1 MIQDCSALFLE
12 GLLSFFSPCVLPL
25 VPLYIG
31 YLTSGID
38 TNLSK
43 AKVRIQTT
51 VRTLFF
57 VLGISTVFFLA
68 GLGSSALR
76 YFFQKNTIF
85 FSIIGGFLLILFG
98 LFSLGIIDIPFL
110 QREHRIISFKQNKNG
125 IIRSYLL
132 GFFFSFAWS
141 PCVGPLLASAML
153 KSASAESAL
162 IGWLYI
168 GCYTLGFIIIFILLG
183 LFTEEVLML
192 LKKHTNIV
200 RYTKIIG
207 GIVVLCMGIYMLNT
221 GFTSIKALEN
231 KTSDNTTVVENSNDE
246 NLTDIEKY
254 SFTLKDNKGNDVTL
268 SEYKGKT
275 VVLNFFATWCTYCK
289 MELPSLEEI
298 NSTRDDIVIFLVA
311 TPDIGNEGSKE
322 YIESFMEENGYS
334 MTVLYDDTGEVV
346 SKYNVSGLPTSF
358 FFKPD
363 GSVLG
368 YVPGYVEESSL
379 ISILEESLTSYKN
392 IHLYRK

>member
-1 MIQDCSALFLE
+1 
-12 GLLSFFSPCVLPL
+12 
-25 VPLYIG
+25 
-31 YLTSGID
+31 
-38 TNLSK
+38 
-43 AKVRIQTT
+43 
-51 VRTLFF
+51 
-57 VLGISTVFFLA
+57 
-68 GLGSSALR
+68 
-76 YFFQKNTIF
+76 
-85 FSIIGGFLLILFG
+85 
-98 LFSLGIIDIPFL
+98 
-110 QREHRIISFKQNKNG
+110 
-125 IIRSYLL
+125 
-132 GFFFSFAWS
+132 
-141 PCVGPLLASAML
+141 ML

-231 KTSDNTTVVENSNDE
+231 KTSDNTTAVENSNDE

-254 SFTLKDNKGNDVTL
+254 SFTLKDSKGNDVTL

-334 MTVLYDDTGEVV
+334 MTVLYDETGEVV

-379 ISILEESLTSYKN
+379 ISILEECQK
-392 IHLYRK
+392 

>member
-1 MIQDCSALFLE
+1 MIKDCGALFLE

-85 FSIIGGFLLILFG
+85 FSIIGGFLLLLFG

-110 QREHRIISFKQNKNG
+110 QREHRIVSFKQNKNG

-141 PCVGPLLASAML
+141 PCVGPLLASAIL

-162 IGWLYI
+162 IGWIYI

-192 LKKHTNIV
+192 LKKNTNIV
-200 RYTKIIG
+200 RYTKIVG

-231 KTSDNTTVVENSNDE
+231 RTSDNTTVVENTNDE

-254 SFTLKDNKGNDVTL
+254 SFTLKDSHGNDVTL
-268 SEYKGKT
+268 SDYKGKT

-298 NSTRDDIVIFLVA
+298 NNTRDDIVIFLVA

-334 MTVLYDDTGEVV
+334 MTVLYDETGEVV

-368 YVPGYVEESSL
+368 YVPGYVEESNL
-379 ISILEESLTSYKN
+379 IGILEGCQK
-392 IHLYRK
+392 

>member
-51 VRTLFF
+51 FRTLFF

-168 GCYTLGFIIIFILLG
+168 GYYTLGFIIIFILLG

-207 GIVVLCMGIYMLNT
+207 GIVVLCMGIYMLNI

-311 TPDIGNEGSKE
+311 TPNIGNEGSKE
-322 YIESFMEENGYS
+322 YIESFIEENGYS
-334 MTVLYDDTGEVV
+334 MTVLYDETGEVV

-379 ISILEESLTSYKN
+379 ISILEECQK
-392 IHLYRK
+392 

>member
-57 VLGISTVFFLA
+57 VLGISTIFFLA

-231 KTSDNTTVVENSNDE
+231 KTSDNTTVIENSNDE

-311 TPDIGNEGSKE
+311 TPNIGNEGSKE

-334 MTVLYDDTGEVV
+334 MTVLYDETGEVV

-379 ISILEESLTSYKN
+379 ISILEECQK
-392 IHLYRK
+392 

>member
-1 MIQDCSALFLE
+1 MIKDCGALFLE

-110 QREHRIISFKQNKNG
+110 QREHRIVSFKQNKNG

-141 PCVGPLLASAML
+141 PCVGPLLASAIL

-162 IGWLYI
+162 IGWIYI

-192 LKKHTNIV
+192 LKKNTNIV

-231 KTSDNTTVVENSNDE
+231 RTSDNTTVVENTNDE

-254 SFTLKDNKGNDVTL
+254 SFTLKDSHGNDVTL
-268 SEYKGKT
+268 SDYKGKT

-298 NSTRDDIVIFLVA
+298 NNTRDDIVIFLVA

-334 MTVLYDDTGEVV
+334 MTVLYDETGEVV

-368 YVPGYVEESSL
+368 YVPGYVEESNL
-379 ISILEESLTSYKN
+379 IGILEGCQK
-392 IHLYRK
+392 

>member
-110 QREHRIISFKQNKNG
+110 QKEHRIISFKKNKNG

-132 GFFFSFAWS
+132 GFFFSFACS

-207 GIVVLCMGIYMLNT
+207 GIVVLCMGIYMLNI

-311 TPDIGNEGSKE
+311 TPNIGNEGSKE

-334 MTVLYDDTGEVV
+334 MTVLYDETGEVV

-379 ISILEESLTSYKN
+379 ISILEECQK
-392 IHLYRK
+392 

>member
-1 MIQDCSALFLE
+1 MIKDCGALFLE

-110 QREHRIISFKQNKNG
+110 QREHRIVSFKQNKNG

-141 PCVGPLLASAML
+141 PCVGPLLASAIL
-153 KSASAESAL
+153 KSASAESTL
-162 IGWLYI
+162 IGWIYI

-192 LKKHTNIV
+192 LKKNTNIV

-207 GIVVLCMGIYMLNT
+207 GIVVLYMGIYMLNT

-231 KTSDNTTVVENSNDE
+231 RTLDNTTVVENTNDE

-254 SFTLKDNKGNDVTL
+254 SFTLKDSHGNDVTL
-268 SEYKGKT
+268 SDYKGKT

-298 NSTRDDIVIFLVA
+298 NNTRDDIVIFLVA

-334 MTVLYDDTGEVV
+334 MTVLYDETGEVV

-379 ISILEESLTSYKN
+379 ISILEECQK
-392 IHLYRK
+392 

>member
-1 MIQDCSALFLE
+1 MIKDCGALFLE

-43 AKVRIQTT
+43 AKARIQTT

-110 QREHRIISFKQNKNG
+110 QREHRIVSFKQNKNG

-141 PCVGPLLASAML
+141 PCVGPLLASAIL
-153 KSASAESAL
+153 KSASAESTL
-162 IGWLYI
+162 IGWIYI

-192 LKKHTNIV
+192 LKKNTNIV

-207 GIVVLCMGIYMLNT
+207 GIVVLYMGIYMLNT

-231 KTSDNTTVVENSNDE
+231 RTLDNTTVVDNTNDE

-254 SFTLKDNKGNDVTL
+254 SFTLKDSHGNDVTL

-298 NSTRDDIVIFLVA
+298 NNTRDDIVIFLVA

-334 MTVLYDDTGEVV
+334 MTVLYDETGEVV

-368 YVPGYVEESSL
+368 YVPGYVEESNL
-379 ISILEESLTSYKN
+379 IGILEECQK
-392 IHLYRK
+392 

>member
-1 MIQDCSALFLE
+1 MIKDCGALFLE

-43 AKVRIQTT
+43 AKARIQTT

-85 FSIIGGFLLILFG
+85 FSIIGGFLLLLFG

-110 QREHRIISFKQNKNG
+110 QREHRIVSFKQNKNG

-141 PCVGPLLASAML
+141 PCVGPLLASAIL

-162 IGWLYI
+162 IGWIYI

-192 LKKHTNIV
+192 LKKNTNIV

-231 KTSDNTTVVENSNDE
+231 RTSDNTTVVENTNDE

-254 SFTLKDNKGNDVTL
+254 SFTLKDSHGNDVTL
-268 SEYKGKT
+268 SDYKGKT

-298 NSTRDDIVIFLVA
+298 NNTRDDIVIFLVA

-334 MTVLYDDTGEVV
+334 MTVLYDETGEVV

-379 ISILEESLTSYKN
+379 ISILEECQK
-392 IHLYRK
+392 

>member
-1 MIQDCSALFLE
+1 MIKDCGALFLE

-85 FSIIGGFLLILFG
+85 FSIIGGFLLLLFG

-110 QREHRIISFKQNKNG
+110 QREHRIVSFKQNKNG

-141 PCVGPLLASAML
+141 PCVGPLLASAIL

-162 IGWLYI
+162 IGWIYI

-192 LKKHTNIV
+192 LKKNTNIV

-231 KTSDNTTVVENSNDE
+231 RTSDNTTVVDNTNDE
-246 NLTDIEKY
+246 SLTDIEKY
-254 SFTLKDNKGNDVTL
+254 SFTLKDSHGNDVTL

-298 NSTRDDIVIFLVA
+298 NNTRDDIVIFLVA

-334 MTVLYDDTGEVV
+334 MTVLYDETGEVV

-379 ISILEESLTSYKN
+379 ISILEECQK
-392 IHLYRK
+392 

>member
-110 QREHRIISFKQNKNG
+110 QREHRIVSFKQNKNG

-168 GCYTLGFIIIFILLG
+168 GCYTLGFIIIFILL
-183 LFTEEVLML
+183 ML

-231 KTSDNTTVVENSNDE
+231 KTSDNTTAVENSNDE

-334 MTVLYDDTGEVV
+334 MTVLYDETGEVV

-379 ISILEESLTSYKN
+379 ISILEECQK
-392 IHLYRK
+392 

>member
-1 MIQDCSALFLE
+1 MIKDCGALFLE

-110 QREHRIISFKQNKNG
+110 QREHRIVSFKQNKNG

-141 PCVGPLLASAML
+141 PCVGPLLASAIL

-162 IGWLYI
+162 IGWIYI

-192 LKKHTNIV
+192 LKKNTNIV

-231 KTSDNTTVVENSNDE
+231 RTLDNTTVVDNTNDE

-254 SFTLKDNKGNDVTL
+254 SFTLKDSHGNDVTL
-268 SEYKGKT
+268 SDYKGKT

-298 NSTRDDIVIFLVA
+298 NNTRDDIVIFLVA

-334 MTVLYDDTGEVV
+334 MTVLYDETGEVV

-368 YVPGYVEESSL
+368 YVPGYVEESNL
-379 ISILEESLTSYKN
+379 IGILEGCQK
-392 IHLYRK
+392 

>member
-1 MIQDCSALFLE
+1 MIKDCGALFLE

-110 QREHRIISFKQNKNG
+110 QREHRIVSFKQNKNG

-141 PCVGPLLASAML
+141 PCVGPLLASAIL
-153 KSASAESAL
+153 KSASAESTL
-162 IGWLYI
+162 IGWIYI

-192 LKKHTNIV
+192 LKKNTNIV

-231 KTSDNTTVVENSNDE
+231 RTLDNTTVVDNTNDE

-254 SFTLKDNKGNDVTL
+254 SFTLKDSHGNDVTL

-298 NSTRDDIVIFLVA
+298 NNTRDDIVIFLVA

-334 MTVLYDDTGEVV
+334 MTVLYDETGEVV

-379 ISILEESLTSYKN
+379 ISILEECQK
-392 IHLYRK
+392 

>member
-1 MIQDCSALFLE
+1 MIKDCGALFLE

-110 QREHRIISFKQNKNG
+110 QREHRIVSFKQNKNG

-141 PCVGPLLASAML
+141 PCVGPLLASAIL
-153 KSASAESAL
+153 KSASAESTL
-162 IGWLYI
+162 IGWIYI

-192 LKKHTNIV
+192 LKKNTNIV

-231 KTSDNTTVVENSNDE
+231 RTLDNTTVVENTNDE

-254 SFTLKDNKGNDVTL
+254 SFTLKDSHGNDVTL

-298 NSTRDDIVIFLVA
+298 NNTRDDIVIFLVA

-334 MTVLYDDTGEVV
+334 MTVLYDETGEVV

-379 ISILEESLTSYKN
+379 ISILEECQK
-392 IHLYRK
+392 

>member
-1 MIQDCSALFLE
+1 MIKDCGALFLE

-43 AKVRIQTT
+43 AKARIQTT

-110 QREHRIISFKQNKNG
+110 QREHRIVSFKQNKNG

-141 PCVGPLLASAML
+141 PCVGPLLASAIL
-153 KSASAESAL
+153 KSASAESTL
-162 IGWLYI
+162 IGWIYI

-192 LKKHTNIV
+192 LKKNTNIV

-231 KTSDNTTVVENSNDE
+231 RTLDNTTVVDNTNDE

-254 SFTLKDNKGNDVTL
+254 SFTLKDSHGNDVTL

-298 NSTRDDIVIFLVA
+298 NNTRDDIVIFLVA

-334 MTVLYDDTGEVV
+334 MTVLYDETGEVV

-368 YVPGYVEESSL
+368 YVPGYVEESNL
-379 ISILEESLTSYKN
+379 IGILEECQK
-392 IHLYRK
+392 

>member
-207 GIVVLCMGIYMLNT
+207 GIVVICMGIYMLNT

-231 KTSDNTTVVENSNDE
+231 KTSDNTTVVENSNDENLTDNDE

-334 MTVLYDDTGEVV
+334 MTVLYDETGEVV

-379 ISILEESLTSYKN
+379 ISILEECQK
-392 IHLYRK
+392 

>member
-110 QREHRIISFKQNKNG
+110 QKEHRIISFKQNKNG

-207 GIVVLCMGIYMLNT
+207 GIVVLCMGIYMLNI

-311 TPDIGNEGSKE
+311 TPNIGNEGSKE

-334 MTVLYDDTGEVV
+334 MTVLYDETGEVV

-379 ISILEESLTSYKN
+379 ISILEECQK
-392 IHLYRK
+392 

>member
-1 MIQDCSALFLE
+1 MIKDCGALFLE

-110 QREHRIISFKQNKNG
+110 QREHRIVSFKQNKNG

-141 PCVGPLLASAML
+141 PCVGPLLASAIL

-162 IGWLYI
+162 IGWIYI

-192 LKKHTNIV
+192 LKKNTNIV

-207 GIVVLCMGIYMLNT
+207 GIVVLYMGIYMLNT

-231 KTSDNTTVVENSNDE
+231 RTLDNTTVVDNTNDE

-254 SFTLKDNKGNDVTL
+254 SFTLKDSHGNDVTL

-275 VVLNFFATWCTYCK
+275 VVLNFFATCCTYCK

-298 NSTRDDIVIFLVA
+298 NNTRDDIVIFLVA

-334 MTVLYDDTGEVV
+334 MTVLYDETGEVV

-368 YVPGYVEESSL
+368 YVPGYVEESNL
-379 ISILEESLTSYKN
+379 IGILEGCQK
-392 IHLYRK
+392 

>member
-1 MIQDCSALFLE
+1 MIKDCGALFLE

-43 AKVRIQTT
+43 AKARIQTT

-110 QREHRIISFKQNKNG
+110 QREHRIVSFKQNKNG

-141 PCVGPLLASAML
+141 PCVGPLLASAIL

-162 IGWLYI
+162 IGWIYI

-192 LKKHTNIV
+192 LKKNTNIV

-207 GIVVLCMGIYMLNT
+207 GIVVLYMGIYMLNT

-231 KTSDNTTVVENSNDE
+231 RTSDNTTVVENTNDE

-254 SFTLKDNKGNDVTL
+254 SFTLKDSHGNDVTL
-268 SEYKGKT
+268 SDYKGKT

-298 NSTRDDIVIFLVA
+298 NNTRDDIVIFLVA

-334 MTVLYDDTGEVV
+334 MTVLYDETGEVV

-379 ISILEESLTSYKN
+379 ISILEECQK
-392 IHLYRK
+392 

>member
-1 MIQDCSALFLE
+1 MIKDCGALFLE

-43 AKVRIQTT
+43 AKARIQTT

-110 QREHRIISFKQNKNG
+110 QREHRIVSFKQNKNG

-141 PCVGPLLASAML
+141 PCVGPLLASAIL

-162 IGWLYI
+162 IGWIYI

-192 LKKHTNIV
+192 LKKNTNIV

-231 KTSDNTTVVENSNDE
+231 RTSDNTTVVENTNDE

-254 SFTLKDNKGNDVTL
+254 SFTLKDSHGNDVTL
-268 SEYKGKT
+268 SDYKGKT

-298 NSTRDDIVIFLVA
+298 NNTRDDIVIFLVA

-334 MTVLYDDTGEVV
+334 MTVLYDETGEVV

-368 YVPGYVEESSL
+368 YVPGYVEESNL
-379 ISILEESLTSYKN
+379 IGILEGCQK
-392 IHLYRK
+392 

>member
-43 AKVRIQTT
+43 DKVRIQTT

-57 VLGISTVFFLA
+57 VLGISAVFFLA

-207 GIVVLCMGIYMLNT
+207 GIVVLCMGIYMLNI

-311 TPDIGNEGSKE
+311 TPNIGNEGSKE

-334 MTVLYDDTGEVV
+334 MTVLYDETGEVV

-379 ISILEESLTSYKN
+379 ISILEECQK
-392 IHLYRK
+392 

>member
-1 MIQDCSALFLE
+1 MIKDCGALFLE

-110 QREHRIISFKQNKNG
+110 QREHRIVSFKQNKNG

-141 PCVGPLLASAML
+141 PCVGPLLASAIL

-162 IGWLYI
+162 IGWIYI

-192 LKKHTNIV
+192 LKKNTNIV

-334 MTVLYDDTGEVV
+334 MTVLYDETGEVV

-379 ISILEESLTSYKN
+379 ISILEECQK
-392 IHLYRK
+392 

>member
-1 MIQDCSALFLE
+1 MIKDCGALFLE

-43 AKVRIQTT
+43 AKARIQTT

-110 QREHRIISFKQNKNG
+110 QREHRIVSFKQNKNG

-141 PCVGPLLASAML
+141 PCVGPLLASAIL

-162 IGWLYI
+162 IGWIYI

-192 LKKHTNIV
+192 LKKNTNIV

-207 GIVVLCMGIYMLNT
+207 GIVVLYMGIYMLNT

-231 KTSDNTTVVENSNDE
+231 RTLDNTTVVDNTNDE
-246 NLTDIEKY
+246 SLTDIEKY
-254 SFTLKDNKGNDVTL
+254 SFTLKDSHGNDVTL

-298 NSTRDDIVIFLVA
+298 NNTRDDIVIFLVA

-334 MTVLYDDTGEVV
+334 MTVLYDETGEVV

-379 ISILEESLTSYKN
+379 ISILEECQK
-392 IHLYRK
+392 

>member
-1 MIQDCSALFLE
+1 MIKDCGALFLE

-110 QREHRIISFKQNKNG
+110 QREHRIVSFKQNKNG

-141 PCVGPLLASAML
+141 PCVGPLLASAIL

-162 IGWLYI
+162 IGWIYI

-192 LKKHTNIV
+192 LKKNTNIV

-231 KTSDNTTVVENSNDE
+231 RTLDNTTVVDNTNDE

-254 SFTLKDNKGNDVTL
+254 SFTLKDSHGNDVTL

-298 NSTRDDIVIFLVA
+298 NNTRDDIVIFLVA

-334 MTVLYDDTGEVV
+334 MTVLYDETGEVV

-368 YVPGYVEESSL
+368 YVPGYVEESNL
-379 ISILEESLTSYKN
+379 IGILEGCQK
-392 IHLYRK
+392 

>member
-1 MIQDCSALFLE
+1 MIKDCGALFLE

-43 AKVRIQTT
+43 AKARIQTT

-110 QREHRIISFKQNKNG
+110 QREHRIVSFKQNKNG

-141 PCVGPLLASAML
+141 PCVGPLLASAIL

-162 IGWLYI
+162 IGWIYI

-192 LKKHTNIV
+192 LKKNTNIV

-207 GIVVLCMGIYMLNT
+207 GIVVLYMGIYMLNT

-231 KTSDNTTVVENSNDE
+231 RTLDNTTVVDNTNDE

-254 SFTLKDNKGNDVTL
+254 SFTLKDSHGNDVTL

-298 NSTRDDIVIFLVA
+298 NNTRDDIVIFLVA

-334 MTVLYDDTGEVV
+334 MTVLYDETGEVV

-368 YVPGYVEESSL
+368 YVLGYVEESNL
-379 ISILEESLTSYKN
+379 IGILEGCQK
-392 IHLYRK
+392 

>member
-1 MIQDCSALFLE
+1 MIKDCGALFLE

-43 AKVRIQTT
+43 AKARIQTT
-51 VRTLFF
+51 VRTFFF

-110 QREHRIISFKQNKNG
+110 QREHRIVSFKQNKNG

-141 PCVGPLLASAML
+141 PCVGPLLASAIL

-162 IGWLYI
+162 IGWIYI
-168 GCYTLGFIIIFILLG
+168 GCYTMGFIIIFILLG

-192 LKKHTNIV
+192 LKKNTNIV

-231 KTSDNTTVVENSNDE
+231 RTSDNTTVVENTNDE

-254 SFTLKDNKGNDVTL
+254 SFTLKDSHGNDVTL
-268 SEYKGKT
+268 SDYKGKT

-298 NSTRDDIVIFLVA
+298 NNTRDDIVIFLVA

-334 MTVLYDDTGEVV
+334 MTVLYDETGEVV

-379 ISILEESLTSYKN
+379 ISILEECQK
-392 IHLYRK
+392 

>member
-1 MIQDCSALFLE
+1 MIKDCGALFLE

-85 FSIIGGFLLILFG
+85 FSIIGGFLLLLFG

-110 QREHRIISFKQNKNG
+110 QRDHRIVSFKQNKNG

-141 PCVGPLLASAML
+141 PCVGPLLASAIL

-231 KTSDNTTVVENSNDE
+231 KTSDNTTVVENTNDE

-254 SFTLKDNKGNDVTL
+254 SFTLKDSHGNDVTL
-268 SEYKGKT
+268 SDYKGKT

-298 NSTRDDIVIFLVA
+298 NNTRDDIVIFLVA

-334 MTVLYDDTGEVV
+334 MTVLYDETGEVV

-379 ISILEESLTSYKN
+379 ISILEECQK
-392 IHLYRK
+392 

>member
-1 MIQDCSALFLE
+1 MIKDCGALFLE

-43 AKVRIQTT
+43 AKARIQTT

-110 QREHRIISFKQNKNG
+110 QREHRIVSFKQNKNG

-141 PCVGPLLASAML
+141 PCVGPLLASAIL

-162 IGWLYI
+162 IGWIYI

-192 LKKHTNIV
+192 LKKNTNIV

-207 GIVVLCMGIYMLNT
+207 GIVVLYMGIYMLNT
-221 GFTSIKALEN
+221 GFTSIRALEN
-231 KTSDNTTVVENSNDE
+231 RTLDNTTVVDNTNDE

-254 SFTLKDNKGNDVTL
+254 SFTLKDSHGNDVTL

-298 NSTRDDIVIFLVA
+298 NNTRDDIVIFLVA
-311 TPDIGNEGSKE
+311 TPDIGNEGSEE

-334 MTVLYDDTGEVV
+334 MTVLYDETGEVV

-368 YVPGYVEESSL
+368 YVPGYVEESNL
-379 ISILEESLTSYKN
+379 IGILEGCQK
-392 IHLYRK
+392 

>member
-1 MIQDCSALFLE
+1 MIKDCGALFLE

-110 QREHRIISFKQNKNG
+110 QREHRIVSFKQNKNG

-141 PCVGPLLASAML
+141 PCVGPLLASAIL
-153 KSASAESAL
+153 KSASAESTL
-162 IGWLYI
+162 IGWIYI

-192 LKKHTNIV
+192 LKKNTNIV

-231 KTSDNTTVVENSNDE
+231 RTLDNTTVVENTNDE

-254 SFTLKDNKGNDVTL
+254 SFTLKDSHGNDVTL
-268 SEYKGKT
+268 SDYKGKT

-298 NSTRDDIVIFLVA
+298 NNTRDDIVIFLVA

-334 MTVLYDDTGEVV
+334 MTVLYDETGEVV

-368 YVPGYVEESSL
+368 YVPGYVEESNL
-379 ISILEESLTSYKN
+379 IGILEECQK
-392 IHLYRK
+392 

>member
-1 MIQDCSALFLE
+1 MIKDCGALFLE

-110 QREHRIISFKQNKNG
+110 QREHRIVSFKQNKNG

-141 PCVGPLLASAML
+141 PCVGPLLASAIL

-162 IGWLYI
+162 IGWIYI

-192 LKKHTNIV
+192 LKKNTNIV

-207 GIVVLCMGIYMLNT
+207 GIVVLYMGIYMLNT

-231 KTSDNTTVVENSNDE
+231 RTLDNTTVVDNTNDE

-254 SFTLKDNKGNDVTL
+254 SFTLKDSHGNDVTL
-268 SEYKGKT
+268 SDYKGKT

-298 NSTRDDIVIFLVA
+298 NNTRDDIVIFLVA

-334 MTVLYDDTGEVV
+334 MTVLYDETGEVV

-379 ISILEESLTSYKN
+379 ISILEECQK
-392 IHLYRK
+392 

>member
-1 MIQDCSALFLE
+1 MIKDCGALFLE

-85 FSIIGGFLLILFG
+85 FSIIGGFLLLLFG

-110 QREHRIISFKQNKNG
+110 QREHRIVSFKQNKNG

-141 PCVGPLLASAML
+141 PCVGPLLAIAIL

-162 IGWLYI
+162 IGWIYI

-192 LKKHTNIV
+192 LKKNTNIV

-231 KTSDNTTVVENSNDE
+231 RTLDNTTVVENTNDE

-254 SFTLKDNKGNDVTL
+254 SFTLKDSHGNDVTL
-268 SEYKGKT
+268 SDYKGKT

-298 NSTRDDIVIFLVA
+298 NNTRDDIVIFLVA

-334 MTVLYDDTGEVV
+334 MTVLYDETGEVV

-379 ISILEESLTSYKN
+379 ISILEECQK
-392 IHLYRK
+392 

>member
-1 MIQDCSALFLE
+1 MIKDCGALFLE

-110 QREHRIISFKQNKNG
+110 QREHRIVSFKQNKNG

-141 PCVGPLLASAML
+141 PCVGQLLASAIL

-162 IGWLYI
+162 IGWIYI

-192 LKKHTNIV
+192 LKKNTNIV

-207 GIVVLCMGIYMLNT
+207 GIVVLYMGIYMLNT

-231 KTSDNTTVVENSNDE
+231 RTLDNTTVVDNTNDE

-254 SFTLKDNKGNDVTL
+254 SFTLKDSHGNDVTL

-298 NSTRDDIVIFLVA
+298 NNTRDDIVIFLVA
-311 TPDIGNEGSKE
+311 TPDMGNEGSKE

-334 MTVLYDDTGEVV
+334 MTVLYDETGEVV

-368 YVPGYVEESSL
+368 YVPGYVEESNL
-379 ISILEESLTSYKN
+379 IGILEGCQK
-392 IHLYRK
+392 

>member
-1 MIQDCSALFLE
+1 M
-12 GLLSFFSPCVLPL
+12 
-25 VPLYIG
+25 
-31 YLTSGID
+31 
-38 TNLSK
+38 
-43 AKVRIQTT
+43 
-51 VRTLFF
+51 
-57 VLGISTVFFLA
+57 LGISTVFFLA

-110 QREHRIISFKQNKNG
+110 QKEHRIISFKKNKNG

-207 GIVVLCMGIYMLNT
+207 GIVVLCMGIYMLNI

-311 TPDIGNEGSKE
+311 TPNIGNEGSKE

-334 MTVLYDDTGEVV
+334 MTVLYDETGEVV

-379 ISILEESLTSYKN
+379 ISILEECQK
-392 IHLYRK
+392 

>member
-110 QREHRIISFKQNKNG
+110 QNEHRIISFKQNKNG

-231 KTSDNTTVVENSNDE
+231 KTSDNTTAVENSNDE

-334 MTVLYDDTGEVV
+334 MTVLYDETGEVV

-379 ISILEESLTSYKN
+379 ISILEECQK
-392 IHLYRK
+392 

>member
-1 MIQDCSALFLE
+1 MIKNCSALFLE

-334 MTVLYDDTGEVV
+334 MTVLYDETGEVV

-379 ISILEESLTSYKN
+379 ISILEECQK
-392 IHLYRK
+392 

>member
-1 MIQDCSALFLE
+1 MIKDCGALFLE

-110 QREHRIISFKQNKNG
+110 QREHRIVSFKQNKNG

-141 PCVGPLLASAML
+141 PCVGPLLASAIL

-162 IGWLYI
+162 IGWIYI

-192 LKKHTNIV
+192 LKKNTNIV

-207 GIVVLCMGIYMLNT
+207 GIVVLYMGIYMLNT

-231 KTSDNTTVVENSNDE
+231 RTLDNTTVVDNTNDE

-254 SFTLKDNKGNDVTL
+254 SFTLKDSHGNDVTL

-298 NSTRDDIVIFLVA
+298 NNTRDDIVIFLVA

-334 MTVLYDDTGEVV
+334 MTVLYDETGEVV

-379 ISILEESLTSYKN
+379 ISILEECQK
-392 IHLYRK
+392 

>member
-168 GCYTLGFIIIFILLG
+168 GCYTLGFTIIFILLG

-231 KTSDNTTVVENSNDE
+231 KTSDNTTAVENSNDE

-254 SFTLKDNKGNDVTL
+254 SFTLKDSKGNDVTL

-334 MTVLYDDTGEVV
+334 MTVLYDETGEVV

-379 ISILEESLTSYKN
+379 ISILEECQK
-392 IHLYRK
+392 

>member
-1 MIQDCSALFLE
+1 MIKDCGALFLE

-110 QREHRIISFKQNKNG
+110 QREHRIVSFKQNKNG

-141 PCVGPLLASAML
+141 PCVGPLLASAIL
-153 KSASAESAL
+153 KSASAESTL
-162 IGWLYI
+162 IGWIYI

-192 LKKHTNIV
+192 LKKNTNIV

-231 KTSDNTTVVENSNDE
+231 RTLDNTTVVENTNDE

-254 SFTLKDNKGNDVTL
+254 SFTLKDSHGNDVTL
-268 SEYKGKT
+268 SDYKGKT

-298 NSTRDDIVIFLVA
+298 NNTRDDIVIFLVA

-334 MTVLYDDTGEVV
+334 MTVLYDETGEVV

-379 ISILEESLTSYKN
+379 ISILEECQK
-392 IHLYRK
+392 